1 MTDANLNDVF
11 EDDKA
16 EVTET
21 EEVAAK
27 DEPEAKEA
35 EAEEVEV
42 EDAEPTAAKDK
53 DEPQEWTKKAAL
65 DERRKRQSAEA
76 EAQSLKEELAR
87 LKSGKQETGEE
98 EQSAEQSPED
108 LEWKIVLRFDQKR
121 MAKEHEDYSEMETVF
136 VDLANKSPA
145 LREQLRKAEFPAE
158 FAYQTAKEHTEFL
171 EFKAS
176 KDTEEYKE
184 FLEFKKT
191 KGERK
196 EETPQDKRKAS
207 AVKVPDLTKA
217 AAKGRNSEEP
227 ESPGDLKSIMADA
240 PF

>member
-1 MTDANLNDVF
+1 MTDATLNDVF

-21 EEVAAK
+21 KEVAEQ

-53 DEPQEWTKKAAL
+53 DEPQEWTKKAVL
-65 DERRKRQSAEA
+65 DERRKRQAL
-76 EAQSLKEELAR
+76 EAQVEELKKGKPKEEEGEPDLSTIMHR
-87 LKSGKQETGEE
+87 ERINLSRELMIETRTDY
-98 EQSAEQSPED
+98 ED
-108 LEWKIVLRFDQKR
+108 
-121 MAKEHEDYSEMETVF
+121 METVF
-136 VDLANKSPA
+136 LDMAKENPSLISEMNRSPN
-145 LREQLRKAEFPAE
+145 PAK
-158 FAYQTAKEHTEFL
+158 FAYNKAKEHSEYL

-176 KDTEEYKE
+176 KESPEYKE
-184 FLEFKKT
+184 FLEFKAGKS
-191 KGERK
+191 KK
-196 EETPQDKRKAS
+196 EAPEDKRKAS